1 MNMFTIG
8 KVAQRALISRD
19 TIRLYEREGLIDKPK
34 RLSNGYRTYSEDV
47 IARIRFIKSA
57 KTMGFTLHEIKEL
70 LALRR
75 TSKNT
80 CNDIKRQA
88 EMKLND
94 VVLKIKELQKLK
106 KALNAMIFTCEKI
119 SKENECSIIQFFEGG
134 GDYE

>member
-1 MNMFTIG
+1 MFTIG

-106 KALNAMIFTCEKI
+106 KALNAMILTCEKI
-119 SKENECSIIQFFEGG
+119 SRENECPIIQFFES
-134 GDYE
+134 